1 MYFQSESL
9 STAEENLAFDEA
21 LVEIADTLP
30 IDGSVADESFTDET
44 AIAFGSANEVLR
56 VWQLESPCV
65 VLGRA
70 SKWNE
75 EVNEFAC
82 TRDEVPVLR
91 RASGGAS
98 IVAGPG
104 CLMYSILISYQHR
117 PAWRGL
123 DVAHQQVMSRIRD
136 AVQNTVGI
144 FQMPLTISVQ
154 GTCDLTID
162 GRKFSGNALRCKRN
176 WMLYHGTILYSMP
189 LEWLSL
195 YLREPPRQPAYR
207 EKREHGS
214 FVANILDDASAI
226 DRMAFRQELESQ
238 LAIVW
243 DANQPWLNCPWRNK
257 TDAEAFRLL
266 SERYT
271 NQQWHR
277 SR

>member
-1 MYFQSESL
+1 MYFHNESL

-21 LVEIADTLP
+21 LVEAADAIPVVESGT
-30 IDGSVADESFTDET
+30 DESAF
-44 AIAFGSANEVLR
+44 AFGSANEVLR

-70 SKWNE
+70 SKWSE
-75 EVNEFAC
+75 EVNELAC
-82 TRDEVPVLR
+82 VRDGVPVLR

-104 CLMYSILISYQHR
+104 CLMYSVLISYQRR

-123 DVAHQQVMSRIRD
+123 DVAHEQVMSRICD
-136 AVQNTVGI
+136 AVQRTVDI
-144 FQMPLTISVQ
+144 YELPLKIAIQ
-154 GTCDLTID
+154 GTCDLTIE

-176 WMLYHGTILYSMP
+176 WMLYHGTILHSMP

-195 YLREPPRQPAYR
+195 YLREPPRQPTYR
-207 EKREHGS
+207 QERVHGN
-214 FVANILDDASAI
+214 FVTNVLDATSSINAI
-226 DRMAFRQELESQ
+226 EFRQALERQ
-238 LAIVW
+238 LVATW
-243 DANQPWLNCPWRNK
+243 DANQPWLSCPWRHE
-257 TDAEAFRLL
+257 TEVEAKRLL
-266 SERYT
+266 AERYT